1 MRISDWS
8 SDVCSSDLVTAQRR
22 SEKLQDV
29 PISIT
34 AISGEALAAANIN
47 GIQGLEKISVGTQL
61 SRTGV
66 YLQPTIR
73 GISTS
78 VVGIGQENNVAIYV
92 DGFYQPNQVGIRSEE
107 RRVGNECVS
116 TCRSRWSPYH

>member
-1 MRISDWS
+1 MSRARSPLRALFWS
-8 SDVCSSDLVTAQRR
+8 AAAASVIASASLARQQDVAAATNESSSTDDIIVTAQRR

-47 GIQGLEKISVGTQL
+47 GIQGLEKISVGKQL

-66 YLQPTIR
+66 YLKPTIR

-78 VVGIGQENNVAIYV
+78 VVGIGQENKIGRAHV
-92 DGFYQPNQVGIRSEE
+92 
-107 RRVGNECVS
+107 
-116 TCRSRWSPYH
+116 

>member
-92 DGFYQPNQVGIRSEE
+92 DGFYQPNQVGINLDFQIGRASCRE
-107 RRVGNECVS
+107 RV
-116 TCRSRWSPYH
+116 